1 MFHPLN
7 HDAIGGAET
16 ISTVSH
22 SLDASAASERSLEL
36 ALAAARTADDNRGR
50 DIQILDMRELTPI
63 FDYFVI
69 VTGTSRRQ
77 LHAISEEIDHRLE
90 DDLGDKRM
98 GIEGYQESRWIILDY
113 GNIVVHLFDDEAR
126 EFYRLEDLWGEA
138 AQIPWQV

>member
-1 MFHPLN
+1 LN
-7 HDAIGGAET
+7 HDAIGGPET

-69 VTGTSRRQ
+69 ATGTSRRQ

-138 AQIPWQV
+138 AQIPWQA